1 VVIILLVAL
10 LPGSTSTGTGTAHR
24 CSFSEESRL
33 VISSLESQK
42 WCPPLPLLVFLAPL
56 LLFLGVLQTQRI
68 LAGSAAI
75 CWQRHGLLAATAAFR
90 RTESVRVPAGDGDG
104 DGGEGRPEGL
114 EGWAGHHCDV
124 VAGERS
130 R

>member
-1 VVIILLVAL
+1 MQTLRLPHSAAVSVKTGHIITGIAEVV
-10 LPGSTSTGTGTAHR
+10 
-24 CSFSEESRL
+24 
-33 VISSLESQK
+33 
-42 WCPPLPLLVFLAPL
+42 PPLPLLVFLAPL

-75 CWQRHGLLAATAAFR
+75 CWQRRGLLAATAAFR